1 MEKFLIQLRAIL
13 DKANAEMSKVKS
25 ELNSINRSE
34 KPNIKISGLES
45 NIANLQRI
53 SPEIANFKT
62 QINGATVSV
71 ESLYEDLTTVNTES
85 DFTVVREKFTAF
97 KNAAKSAGI
106 ATSEFSSIVKK
117 QFKQVGDA
125 FKETFSI

>member
-71 ESLYEDLTTVNTES
+71 ESLYEDLTKEIGRAS
-85 DFTVVREKFTAF
+85 CRERVYTP
-97 KNAAKSAGI
+97 
-106 ATSEFSSIVKK
+106 V
-117 QFKQVGDA
+117 
-125 FKETFSI
+125 

>member
-53 SPEIANFKT
+53 SPEIANFK
-62 QINGATVSV
+62 IGRAHV
-71 ESLYEDLTTVNTES
+71 
-85 DFTVVREKFTAF
+85 
-97 KNAAKSAGI
+97 
-106 ATSEFSSIVKK
+106 
-117 QFKQVGDA
+117 
-125 FKETFSI
+125 